1 VILSLGIALLIA
13 LGTVVALRDAH
24 RAGVRLNHREH
35 DRRDR

>member
-1 VILSLGIALLIA
+1 VILSLGIAFLIG

-24 RAGVRLNHREH
+24 RAGVRLNHR